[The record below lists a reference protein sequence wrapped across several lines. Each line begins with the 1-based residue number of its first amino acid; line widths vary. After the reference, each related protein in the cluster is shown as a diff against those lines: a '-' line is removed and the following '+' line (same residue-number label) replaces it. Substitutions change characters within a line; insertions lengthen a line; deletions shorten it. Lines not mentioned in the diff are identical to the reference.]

1 MKEFNFKYVDGFED
15 KNTPVQLDGFEK
27 AVHKGMKDRYIFD
40 FSQSISEMSAS
51 EPFNSSLRRR
61 HYGWRNLAY
70 WDAEPSD
77 FAIGAAGGAEIVY
90 KNLVPVDSDSSTG
103 KPNPNRVDT
112 VLEEYFSPYW
122 ENNAIIYLDQ
132 RMVGTYGDSFQPNYL
147 KYFRSGYLELSI
159 KTNKQNCVIAYGSAN
174 ATSGGFVSQTGLNAS
189 SGEPVYIDSDIALV
203 DEIYSDLN
211 QIKLS
216 IKNGKLSLD
225 YEDNYGNNANSFSI
239 LGNKNVA
246 DDEWHHVVINF
257 GKPGTLR
264 THSNKFNKKFIEF
277 WVDGNID
284 VRDYNTV
291 QKNIFFPIFEW
302 LLGDPT
308 LTFNTN
314 YYGEESDF
322 LSYDTQFSS
331 NHGESGVSSSYYIGN
346 KEFNMIQNA
355 IFNPIGDSSLF
366 TGSIHHYVFGI
377 NSSLSKF
384 EIQQRNRLYNNYE
397 KNKVSLLTAS
407 ASIVNP
413 TISTNKKKALKLFW
427 NNLIN
432 DRAKNGIELDN
443 NFDVESYS
451 ITHKILNSSTE
462 VNNIDLANTKTLVS
476 LPDVKV
482 VMTENVMLWGPGNS
496 LVEDTYEMAET
507 FPGNGIQWNSTSPR
521 NLDSFYLPN
530 MTQTGRDITQKYISE
545 IMSPAFID
553 LPFSGLNLKSGD
565 RILLTNQ
572 FNPKHN
578 GIYTFNGINNLLE
591 RTTEASSPS
600 NINNGIIRVT
610 DGYYKD
616 TTWALKSNISSL
628 GDAQEWVQL
637 EYHPNSDNFNAQPIF
652 ESRWLENNNEERF
665 IDLEQDLNISKY
677 DIIVFMNYPENSEEI
692 KEHFVGYSDFEV
704 KIKYDNFIKSLVNV
718 CAQGASL
725 YVSSPKLAEDLGIVK
740 NFEYIDQEV
749 EDSDGQSASIS
760 PFEFSEPASNYFD
773 THRQNKYQIV
783 TEVPG
788 LTNKE
793 TYILTDFINYVP
805 KDVNSLEQYHA
816 KYSYRQ
822 FGLQEGNEF
831 IIPGFD
837 LRKIAGNE
845 NLPGF
850 VQNQKGTSK
859 FPAISISNINTGTVV
874 TELANTHYHGST
886 ISTNEYDDY
895 ATTIIVHNNQ
905 ILNGQPISGKI
916 FINCIEDGYTFSRE
930 EYNKAVIQ
938 IIPNDEVNETIA
950 TRNWQYSTT
959 RLNRKPTRINVREL
973 TQFGQTTPTNGGGG
987 PLIQAPSN
995 ASNGI
1000 IRSQTDLGN
1009 TNYQSDLYTSE
1020 AEEIYPI
1027 QEIPVL
1033 SMTYLGL
1040 QWLAE

>member
-40 FSQSISEMSAS
+40 FSQSIGEMSAS
-51 EPFNSSLRRR
+51 EPEGATLRRR
-61 HYGWRNLAY
+61 HYGWKNLAY
-70 WDAEPSD
+70 WDIEPSD
-77 FAIGAAGGAEIVY
+77 FAIGGAGGAEIIY
-90 KNLVPVDSDSSTG
+90 KNLVPLDTNSVSG
-103 KPNPNRVDT
+103 KPNPNRVST
-112 VLEEYFSPYW
+112 VLEEYQSPYW

-132 RMVGTYGDSFQPNYL
+132 RMIGQYGDSANPNYL

-174 ATSGGFVSQTGLNAS
+174 ATSGGFASQTTLNAS
-189 SGEPVYIDSDIALV
+189 SGEPVYIDSEIALV

-216 IKNGKLSLD
+216 IKNGKLCLD

-246 DDEWHHVVINF
+246 DDQWHHVVINF
-257 GKPGTLR
+257 GKPGTSR

-277 WVDGNID
+277 WVDGSID
-284 VRDYNTV
+284 VRDYTTV

-314 YYGEESDF
+314 FYGEESDF
-322 LSYDTQFSS
+322 LSYDTEFSS
-331 NHGESGVSSSYYIGN
+331 AESGVSSRNYIGN
-346 KEFNMIQNA
+346 REFNMIKNA
-355 IFNPIGDSSLF
+355 VFNPIGDSSLF

-384 EIQQRNRLYNNYE
+384 EIQQRHRLYNNYE
-397 KNKVSLLTAS
+397 KNKVSLFIAS
-407 ASIVNP
+407 ATIVNP

-451 ITHKILNSSTE
+451 ITHKILNSLTE
-462 VNNIDLANTKTLVS
+462 VNNVDLANTKTLIS

-496 LVEDTYEMAET
+496 LIEDTYEMAET

-521 NLDSFYLPN
+521 NLDGLYLPN
-530 MTQTGRDITQKYISE
+530 MAQTGRDITQKYISE
-545 IMSPAFID
+545 IISAAFID

-578 GIYTFNGINNLLE
+578 GIYTFNGNNSLLE
-591 RTTEASSPS
+591 RTTEASSPN

-628 GDAQEWVQL
+628 GDAQEWIQL
-637 EYHPNSDNFNAQPIF
+637 EYHPNSDNFNSQPIF
-652 ESRWLENNNEERF
+652 GSRWLKNNNEERF
-665 IDLEQDLNISKY
+665 IDLQQDLNINKY
-677 DIIVFMNYPENSEEI
+677 DLIVFMNYPETNEEI
-692 KEHFVGYSDFEV
+692 KEHFIGYNDFEIKV
-704 KIKYDNFIKSLVNV
+704 KYNNFIKSLENV

-725 YVSSPKLAEDLGIVK
+725 YVSSPKLAQDLGIIK
-740 NFEYIDQEV
+740 NYKVINQSLET
-749 EDSDGQSASIS
+749 SDAQSAAIS
-760 PFEFSEPASNYFD
+760 PFEVNEPADQYFD
-773 THRQNKYQIV
+773 THRINQYSLQ
-783 TEVPG
+783 TEVAG
-788 LTNKE
+788 LTNKT
-793 TYILTDFINYVP
+793 TYILTDFVNYTPSNINE
-805 KDVNSLEQYHA
+805 SQQYHA
-816 KYSYRQ
+816 KYAYRQ
-822 FGLQEGNEF
+822 LGLKEGNQFF
-831 IIPGFD
+831 IPSIP
-837 LRKIAGNE
+837 LLKISENE

-850 VQNQKGTSK
+850 SANRKGIKELIVVDPNQ
-859 FPAISISNINTGTVV
+859 INSGTVV
-874 TELANTHYHGST
+874 TKLQNTYYQNGQAVANP
-886 ISTNEYDDY
+886 YDDD
-895 ATTIIVHNNQ
+895 ATTIIVYNNQ
-905 ILNGQPISGKI
+905 TLNGQPITGKI
-916 FINCIEDGYTFSRE
+916 FVNFIEDGYTMSRA
-930 EYNKAVIQ
+930 EYNKAFIQ
-938 IIPNDEVNETIA
+938 VVPAGDINETTA
-950 TRNWQYSTT
+950 TRAWQYSTS
-959 RLNRKPTRINVREL
+959 RLNRSLKRINIREL
-973 TQFGQTTPTNGGGG
+973 TEYGQTKPTNGGGG
-987 PLIQAPSN
+987 PLIQAPTNS
-995 ASNGI
+995 SNGI
-1000 IRSQTDLGN
+1000 IRSVTDAGN
-1009 TNYQSDLYTSE
+1009 INYQSDLYPTE
-1020 AEEIYPI
+1020 AEEIYTL